1 MNVDLDDDERRLILN
16 ALSWMRLN
24 LRDTLAGAG
33 MAGIEGI
40 DQDLVFS
47 MGMSAL
53 DQVNVTANGVAEKLG
68 GNPEAVDFGA
78 SAIDS
83 ETPDA

>member
-68 GNPEAVDFGA
+68 GNPEAPDFGA
-78 SAIDS
+78 NEIS
-83 ETPDA
+83 PQG